1 MGAPRPPQA
10 ELLSLPTAG
19 ALQSSP
25 ALQPLV
31 ASVLARWRRHQKV
44 AAADCDLEADEVS
57 ELQARA
63 VTCAVTVLLPVLLH
77 VRHMHG
83 MLRTRICICHGTPCS
98 RACRT
103 PMRRAYHDAMQ
114 EQLEALAE
122 AYADPEAETPGS
134 DDEGDAEID

>member
-63 VTCAVTVLLPVLLH
+63 VTCAVACAACAWDAAHT
-77 VRHMHG
+77 HMHMPRDT
-83 MLRTRICICHGTPCS
+83 MLTRLPHTHATSIP
-98 RACRT
+98 
-103 PMRRAYHDAMQ
+103 
-114 EQLEALAE
+114 
-122 AYADPEAETPGS
+122 
-134 DDEGDAEID
+134 

>member
-1 MGAPRPPQA
+1 MGGHRPPHA
-10 ELLSLPTAG
+10 ELLSLPTAA
-19 ALQSSP
+19 ALQSTP

-103 PMRRAYHDAMQ
+103 PMRRAYHDTMQ